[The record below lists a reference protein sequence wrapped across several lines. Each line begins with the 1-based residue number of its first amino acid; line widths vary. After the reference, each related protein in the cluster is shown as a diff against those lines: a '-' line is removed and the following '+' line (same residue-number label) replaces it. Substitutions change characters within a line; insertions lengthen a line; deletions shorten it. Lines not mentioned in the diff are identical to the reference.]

1 MSEFVW
7 RDQYKVM
14 TREITRGEQFDV
26 WETARRLGWLEAT
39 GIADSDERI
48 AELIAQFATVAVYD
62 CHKNKWQETDKVF
75 DVSLPITADHFRDLP
90 LSLANG
96 WIEAALKEN
105 GGLLNVLSFP
115 SASVRTTNAG
125 SAPPSE
131 SEPSKT

>member
-1 MSEFVW
+1 MSEFIWKNQV
-7 RDQYKVM
+7 KVV

-39 GIADSDERI
+39 GIAESDERI
-48 AELIAQFATVAVYD
+48 AELVAQFATVAVYD
-62 CHKNKWQETDKVF
+62 CHKNKWQEAEQVF
-75 DVSLPITADHFRDLP
+75 DVALPMTADRFRDLP

-105 GGLLNVLSFP
+105 GGLMNVLSFP

-125 SAPPSE
+125 SEPPSG
-131 SEPSKT
+131 STP